1 MLYVPQSVERT
12 ITPRSSL
19 GGHFRALLNS
29 NRLALGGALLL
40 SVLLPELLQPYLAQ
54 IAFGQGYHLF
64 SDFSEPENLATV
76 FALIGVHFSLQNM
89 NSLPLVGDK
98 IAILPAFI
106 ISFAIAA
113 MALGIGSR
121 EFGRYHLVTGFLVG
135 MAWYFL
141 LAMARA
147 RASRP
152 RLAIVGGLTADDEL
166 RASKIDWVAL
176 TRPRLLR
183 DVAGI
188 AFDKTRPLEPRFER
202 LFARAVLRQIPVYEL
217 SSLREMLSG
226 RVQLHLRP
234 EEEFGAIFPSRPYRR
249 IKRYMDL
256 AAALVLLPLIAP
268 VIALFAL
275 IIRLESPGPAIFR
288 QDRIGYKGRRFTCFK
303 LRSMRTDVVGAD
315 YTTSDDPRITP
326 VGRFIRRTR
335 IDELPQIFNILR
347 GEMSWIGPRPESVPL
362 ARLYE
367 REIAYYGYRHLVR
380 PGVSGWAAVHQGNV
394 ALPDA
399 AMRKLEFDFYYI
411 KHFSVWLDFLIA
423 LMTVR
428 TIVTGF
434 GAR

>member
-1 MLYVPQSVERT
+1 
-12 ITPRSSL
+12 
-19 GGHFRALLNS
+19 
-29 NRLALGGALLL
+29 
-40 SVLLPELLQPYLAQ
+40 
-54 IAFGQGYHLF
+54 
-64 SDFSEPENLATV
+64 
-76 FALIGVHFSLQNM
+76 
-89 NSLPLVGDK
+89 
-98 IAILPAFI
+98 
-106 ISFAIAA
+106 
-113 MALGIGSR
+113 
-121 EFGRYHLVTGFLVG
+121 
-135 MAWYFL
+135 
-141 LAMARA
+141 
-147 RASRP
+147 
-152 RLAIVGGLTADDEL
+152 
-166 RASKIDWVAL
+166 
-176 TRPRLLR
+176 
-183 DVAGI
+183 
-188 AFDKTRPLEPRFER
+188 
-202 LFARAVLRQIPVYEL
+202 
-217 SSLREMLSG
+217 MLSG